1 MGMGKGVKPGLG
13 HWGIIYVLQTQFSF
27 FFFGGGGGGRG
38 AGELAF
44 YFKETLKNNSLFLGN
59 KTNVRECL
67 KIILR
72 NKADH
77 KKNLFC
83 CIPSCP
89 PIFPLPNTFYGTSW
103 K

>member
-1 MGMGKGVKPGLG
+1 MGGDGERGKAWLRAQG
-13 HWGIIYVLQTQFSF
+13 HHLCLTDTNFWSF
-27 FFFGGGGGGRG
+27 FGGGGRG

-44 YFKETLKNNSLFLGN
+44 YFKGTLENNSLFLGN

-77 KKNLFC
+77 KKKLFC
-83 CIPSCP
+83 CILSCQA
-89 PIFPLPNTFYGTSW
+89 IFPLPNTFYGTSW